1 MCPFGYGYCGAPD
14 TWCQHWIGTF
24 CELEEE
30 FYK

>member
-1 MCPFGYGYCGAPD
+1 MCPFGYGRCYAPD
-14 TWCQHWIGTF
+14 AWCPHWIGIF